1 MACGMAGGF
10 TWTSH
15 QYTSA
20 RNSPVSCLQKALLVA
35 PLTAFVAT
43 IPHSSQRRFQCA
55 SIPIKFSHSD
65 VGLHLIAHKKG
76 TQLTIEDGVAIRSR
90 QFENKPL
97 RRILMTKKKQ
107 QHQDIRQETVDMT
120 KGAAFEMSV
129 AVLREALKK
138 DSIRGVAAATVSF
151 ITTIADVADVC
162 TAQNCQCV

>member
-1 MACGMAGGF
+1 
-10 TWTSH
+10 
-15 QYTSA
+15 
-20 RNSPVSCLQKALLVA
+20 
-35 PLTAFVAT
+35 
-43 IPHSSQRRFQCA
+43 
-55 SIPIKFSHSD
+55 
-65 VGLHLIAHKKG
+65 
-76 TQLTIEDGVAIRSR
+76 
-90 QFENKPL
+90 
-97 RRILMTKKKQ
+97 MTKKKQ